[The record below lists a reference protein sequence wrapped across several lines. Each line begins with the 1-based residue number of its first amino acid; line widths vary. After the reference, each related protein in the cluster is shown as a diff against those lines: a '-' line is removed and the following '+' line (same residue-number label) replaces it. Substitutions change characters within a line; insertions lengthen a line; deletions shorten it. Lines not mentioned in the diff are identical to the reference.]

1 MCKHIRHFG
10 KWKPRPLDI
19 SEPIS
24 RPASRISSALI
35 ARISTKVQAA
45 LWVVAAGLI
54 LSKGG
59 VIEASFDP
67 KLSSPFFIYT
77 GVAALS
83 LFFVV
88 LLYCVVWVRRVM
100 GSTWEWQIV
109 APGMI
114 ETATVGLVTAYFSF
128 TIGLWP
134 SFGLLT
140 PLVVG
145 VVFVGAM
152 FVTHFLPLAAVGL

>member
-1 MCKHIRHFG
+1 M
-10 KWKPRPLDI
+10 
-19 SEPIS
+19 
-24 RPASRISSALI
+24 
-35 ARISTKVQAA
+35 
-45 LWVVAAGLI
+45 
-54 LSKGG
+54 
-59 VIEASFDP
+59 
-67 KLSSPFFIYT
+67 
-77 GVAALS
+77 S